1 VTSLTPLDEA
11 LTLWLAPLVP
21 VTPEQVPLAEA
32 VGHVLAEPLRAGH
45 DVPATAIA
53 RREGY
58 GVRALE
64 TIGASPY
71 SPVLCRESPRLVRAG
86 DPLAP
91 GCDAVLPAGAVLTGG
106 PMPEILA
113 EAVPGEDV
121 RRAGEDVR
129 AGAVLREAGET
140 VRALDAAIARA
151 AGIAACV
158 VRRPV
163 VCITTGDPLGEFAAD
178 RAALAGAR
186 VVRAGPADAVIA
198 PADGVES
205 IRGPLA
211 LRPGEP
217 LVLGR
222 RDGRPALGL
231 PDALDDALGGILVIL
246 PALIARLAGTQV
258 PPPDRSGRL
267 ARKLT
272 SRIGL
277 AEIALVRRTPEGLE
291 PLASGDLP
299 LARFTRAEGWLL
311 IPPDAEGYAPG
322 ETVAYS
328 AL

>member
-1 VTSLTPLDEA
+1 MTSLTPLDEA
-11 LTLWLAPLVP
+11 LALWLAPVAP
-21 VTPEQVPLAEA
+21 VGPERVPLADA
-32 VGHVLAEPLRAGH
+32 VGHVLAEPLHAGR

-58 GVRALE
+58 AVRALE
-64 TIGASPY
+64 TLGASPY
-71 SPVLCRESPRLVRAG
+71 SPVPCREPPRLVKPG
-86 DPLAP
+86 DALAP
-91 GCDAVLPAGAVLTGG
+91 GCDAILPASAVLTDGS
-106 PMPEILA
+106 MPEILA

-140 VRALDAAIARA
+140 VRVLDAVIAQA
-151 AGIAACV
+151 AGIADCA

-163 VCITTGDPLGEFAAD
+163 VCVTANDLLGEFAAG
-178 RAALAGAR
+178 RAMLAGAR
-186 VVRAGPADAVIA
+186 VVRAGPADAVIG
-198 PADGVES
+198 PADGLDS
-205 IRGPLA
+205 ICGPLA

-217 LVLGR
+217 LVLGC
-222 RDGRPALGL
+222 RDGRPILGL
-231 PDALDDALGGILVIL
+231 PGTLDDALAGILVLL
-246 PALIARLAGTQV
+246 PALIARLSGSQV
-258 PPPDRSGRL
+258 PRPDRSGRFT
-267 ARKLT
+267 RKLT

-299 LARFTRAEGWLL
+299 LARFMQAEGWLL

>member
-1 VTSLTPLDEA
+1 MTSLTPLDEA
-11 LTLWLAPLVP
+11 LALWLAPVAP
-21 VTPEQVPLAEA
+21 VAPERVPLADA
-32 VGHVLAEPLRAGH
+32 VGHVLAEPLRAGQ
-45 DVPATAIA
+45 DIPATAIA

-58 GVRALE
+58 AVRALE
-64 TIGASPY
+64 TLGASPY
-71 SPVLCRESPRLVRAG
+71 SPVPCREPPRLVKAG
-86 DPLAP
+86 DTLAP
-91 GCDAVLPAGAVLTGG
+91 GCDAILQPSAVLTDGS
-106 PMPEILA
+106 MPEILA

-129 AGAVLREAGET
+129 AGAVLRDAGET
-140 VRALDAAIARA
+140 LRDLDMIIAQV
-151 AGIAACV
+151 AGVGDCV

-163 VCITTGDPLGEFAAD
+163 VCITAGGPLGELAAG

-186 VVRAGPADAVIA
+186 VVRAGLADAVIA

-205 IRGPLA
+205 VCGPLA

-217 LVLGR
+217 AVLGR
-222 RDGRPALGL
+222 RDGRPYLGL
-231 PDALDDALGGILVIL
+231 PDSLDDALAGILVLL
-246 PALIARLAGTQV
+246 PALIARLTGAQV